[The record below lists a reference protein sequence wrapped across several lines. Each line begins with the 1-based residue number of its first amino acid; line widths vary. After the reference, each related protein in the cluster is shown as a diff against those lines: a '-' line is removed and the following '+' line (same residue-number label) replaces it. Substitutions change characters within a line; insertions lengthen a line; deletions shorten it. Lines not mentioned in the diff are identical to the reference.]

1 VTIPLLL
8 VSAVVLA
15 TVVMTLV
22 WLASVRLRNAGI
34 VDVAWSALLTP
45 LALLHASLSDG
56 WAIRRGLAAALMTLW
71 SLRLAFYL
79 ARRVLGHLEQEDI
92 RYAALRESWGAAAN
106 RNMLFFFWFQ
116 GLTTVVLSVPVVL
129 ASRNPTPSLH
139 PLEIAGALL
148 ILLSIAGEGLAD
160 AQLRRFR
167 ADPAHRGRV
176 LASGLWRYSRHPNY
190 FFEWLVWVGWL
201 VFALASPY
209 GWVALTCP
217 LLMLWFLYKVT
228 GIPATEAQ
236 SLRSKGE
243 AYREYQRT
251 TSPFVPWFPRRNN
264 A

>member
-8 VSAVVLA
+8 GSALVLA

-22 WLASVRLRNAGI
+22 WLASVRVRNAGI

-45 LALLHASLSDG
+45 LALLHAGLSDG
-56 WAIRRGLAAALMTLW
+56 WGLRRGLAAALMTLW

-79 ARRVLGHLEQEDI
+79 GRRVLGHLEREDI
-92 RYAALRESWGAAAN
+92 RYAALRESWGSAAN
-106 RNMLFFFWFQ
+106 RNMLFFFCFQ
-116 GLTTVVLSVPVVL
+116 GLTTVVLSVPVML
-129 ASRNPTPSLH
+129 ASRNSTPSLH

-148 ILLSIAGEGLAD
+148 ILLSIAGEGVAD

-167 ADPAHRGRV
+167 ADPANRGRV

-201 VFALASPY
+201 VFALASPH
-209 GWVALTCP
+209 GWIVLTCP

-228 GIPATEAQ
+228 GIPATETQ

-251 TSPFVPWFPRRNN
+251 TSPFLPWFPRRN